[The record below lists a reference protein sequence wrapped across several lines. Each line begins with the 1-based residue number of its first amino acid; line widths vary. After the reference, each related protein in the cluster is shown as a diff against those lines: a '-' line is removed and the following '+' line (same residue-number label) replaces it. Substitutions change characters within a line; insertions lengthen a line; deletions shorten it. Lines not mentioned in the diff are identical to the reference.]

1 MKLRGKEKNRF
12 INIVLISIL
21 TFLLFACLITL
32 VIDIANN
39 KGIIPAIFFIL
50 MIYSLSS
57 FFYYLFHTSNYYEYG
72 KKTINIKI
80 SYIFFF
86 LINLFLFTLSVIALW
101 L

>member
-1 MKLRGKEKNRF
+1 MKLRGKEKNKF

-39 KGIIPAIFFIL
+39 KGILPVIFFIL
-50 MIYSLSS
+50 MIYSILL
-57 FFYYLFHTSNYYEYG
+57 FFYFLFHTTNYYEYG
-72 KKTINIKI
+72 KKKLNIKF
-80 SYIFFF
+80 SYLIFF
-86 LINLFLFTLSVIALW
+86 LINLFLFILSVITLW